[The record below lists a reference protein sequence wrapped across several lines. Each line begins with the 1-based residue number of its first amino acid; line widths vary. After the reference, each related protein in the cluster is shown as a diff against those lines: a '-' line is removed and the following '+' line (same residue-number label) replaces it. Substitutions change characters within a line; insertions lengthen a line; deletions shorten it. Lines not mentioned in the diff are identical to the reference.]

1 MTAHFWSTVTPAPE
15 GFTAVALDKRLLLN
29 GQVAIF
35 TDDADAVVGSLE
47 RFTERV
53 HGLVIT
59 PGPSLTQ
66 TPIGPLLWRVWV
78 PERLLTDLRAIAA
91 SQLALLAQAIA
102 EHEDRHQRA
111 QQARRARLELELTRR
126 DYHRVTQ
133 ALHHQMRALMDAQQA
148 RTDAETARRMAE
160 LKSAFIDSV
169 SHELRTPLTSIR
181 GYAEFLEDR
190 IGGELS
196 TEQDE
201 FVTQIQL
208 GALRLQHLVDDL
220 LDSARMEA
228 GSFRL
233 ALGPADL
240 AEKVR
245 EVTDSL
251 RPQIEEARLKA
262 TLVLPDGPLEAH
274 FDARRIGQVLINL
287 LANAIKFTPSG
298 GHIRVEA
305 RHEPGPILG
314 APRTLRCSVT
324 DTGIG
329 IAEEDQ
335 DQLFQ
340 RFRQLAGGVRQEA
353 GTGLGLHIAKA
364 LVEAHG
370 GGIGVESRPGEG
382 STFWFTLPV
391 GAAPS
396 EPACE
401 AERAGSGG

>member
-1 MTAHFWSTVTPAPE
+1 
-15 GFTAVALDKRLLLN
+15 
-29 GQVAIF
+29 
-35 TDDADAVVGSLE
+35 
-47 RFTERV
+47 
-53 HGLVIT
+53 
-59 PGPSLTQ
+59 
-66 TPIGPLLWRVWV
+66 
-78 PERLLTDLRAIAA
+78 
-91 SQLALLAQAIA
+91 LLAQAIA

-148 RTDAETARRMAE
+148 RADAEAARRMAE

-196 TEQDE
+196 PEQDE

-220 LDSARMEA
+220 LDSARMET

-251 RPQIEEARLKA
+251 RPQIEEARLTA
-262 TLVLPDGPLEAH
+262 TLVLPDGPLEAR

-305 RHEPGPILG
+305 RHEPGPLLG
-314 APRTLRCSVT
+314 APQTLRCSVT

-335 DQLFQ
+335 AQLFQ